1 MFIALSAALLLVI
14 CLIGAVASATSCL
27 PRGRAWFGV
36 AALALLFTGGLWLR
50 LYLLVPH
57 HMMYVDEPWY
67 EEAARNLL
75 HRHALVLCEQTA
87 AGLACNPYRKAA
99 AWPVLL
105 AGVFALTGPSD
116 AAAFT
121 TSGVLGALCIPLAGI
136 TALLGGGRWHHALLA
151 AFIVAVHPLH

>member
-1 MFIALSAALLLVI
+1 SRWRWESLLLSE
-14 CLIGAVASATSCL
+14 L
-27 PRGRAWFGV
+27 
-36 AALALLFTGGLWLR
+36 
-50 LYLLVPH
+50 
-57 HMMYVDEPWY
+57 
-67 EEAARNLL
+67 
-75 HRHALVLCEQTA
+75 TA
-87 AGLACNPYRKAA
+87 AGLACKPYRKAA

-151 AFIVAVHPLH
+151 AFIVAVHPLHILWSATAETNVAATALVLAGLIGAVLYIRASAWAPALLAAGGFGSAGAMRPEL